1 MSKQLQKRTIAY
13 NQANRKRSKPKLES
27 YHLMPIGLFAG
38 MGSVL
43 FLSSKLLVPKLFIT
57 QVVVVCCLSGLLIPM
72 KLYEKYLGWGRIESF
87 ILNVFG
93 VGPIICALLMWT
105 NFLIS
110 TETKLVSYKVT
121 QVQLI
126 TDLDAYF
133 QLELE
138 GKAMGEFPE
147 FREFTLTEDNRHYAN
162 ANFIEYEISTGIL
175 GYDVVNNIEIL
186 IE

>member
-1 MSKQLQKRTIAY
+1 
-13 NQANRKRSKPKLES
+13 
-27 YHLMPIGLFAG
+27 
-38 MGSVL
+38 
-43 FLSSKLLVPKLFIT
+43 
-57 QVVVVCCLSGLLIPM
+57 M

-138 GKAMGEFPE
+138 GKAMDEFSE
-147 FREFTLTEDNRHYAN
+147 FREFTLTEGNRHYAK